1 MEWNDL
7 APWIAITITLALS
20 ILVPLFTQIANNR
33 FQLKKAK
40 QEREFAEKKEKLAQ
54 IIAAYESFLSD
65 VGAATT
71 YKTKESLV
79 QAGASLGRV
88 YLYVSPT
95 WHAKLDAL
103 HHSLYDCQWGVA
115 EVQYI
120 ELAKMIADEYKKIG
134 NNPAV
139 NK

>member
-20 ILVPLFTQIANNR
+20 ILVPLFTQISNNR

-40 QEREFAEKKEKLAQ
+40 QERAFAEKKEKIAQ
-54 IIAAYESFLSD
+54 KIAAYEGFLSD

-71 YKTKESLV
+71 YQTIDSLP
-79 QAGASLGRV
+79 QAGASLGRI
-88 YLYVSPT
+88 YLYVPAD
-95 WHAKLDAL
+95 WYAKLDAL
-103 HHSLYDCQWGVA
+103 HHSINDCKWATA
-115 EVQYI
+115 EAQYS

-134 NNPAV
+134 NAPV
-139 NK
+139 GSK